1 VDRLSDANVRALGL
15 EREQLLKQRHWQR
28 LVNKAKREQHTQ
40 TLLRQ
45 KLLRQKS
52 PRQESPRWTWGFRR
66 ISRFWGALHQR
77 QGVK

>member
-1 VDRLSDANVRALGL
+1 MDRLRAAHLRALEL

-28 LVNKAKREQHTQ
+28 LVNGARREQHTQ
-40 TLLRQ
+40 T
-45 KLLRQKS
+45 LLRQKS